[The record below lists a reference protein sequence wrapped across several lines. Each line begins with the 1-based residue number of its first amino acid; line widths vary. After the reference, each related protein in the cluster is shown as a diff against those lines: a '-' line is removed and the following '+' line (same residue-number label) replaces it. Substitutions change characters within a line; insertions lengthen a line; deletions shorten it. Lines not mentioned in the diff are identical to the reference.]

1 MILKNK
7 VAIIALILMLSITA
21 IFVALPQTTATT
33 TYNYKTFAYMS
44 IRPNPIGVNQ
54 TLLIN
59 FWITP
64 PMPQPGIVA
73 HDYTIEITRP
83 DGTKETL
90 GPFDSKQADTSAWT
104 EWTPKTT
111 GNYTLKCIYPG
122 ETVPPGTPY
131 QGTGI
136 TSPFNQYTVDTY
148 IFAPAESPVT
158 ELVVQEEPIPGYQ
171 PTPLPTEYWARPV
184 SIENREWAQLM
195 GDWVMSG
202 NSPNSEYYQPYGGG
216 PESAHILWV
225 KTTGVGGIVGDQY
238 SYSIYSGDPVSSA
251 GLGVTKY
258 MQLAVA
264 GMGYYRGPDGWHCVD
279 LRTGEELWVKKL
291 DGTPTIALVENYLV
305 RAQGPPVDS
314 YNAYL
319 MQLGTSFR
327 KWDAYTGE
335 LIVNTTGMSGTYD
348 PTPYDAG
355 NYGLQTYVYSTQ
367 TIGSGANARRYLIKW
382 TPQGTSTNF
391 TSRIVYNVT
400 YPLNG
405 ITGIDGKIGYY
416 FGVAFETVAPSGAF
430 DIETGQILWMKNYTI
445 NEAMFSSGGVISNG
459 VHFYPKYYGDPNQQ
473 GLRPVM
479 AIDIATGNILHN
491 TTVTT
496 YPWGSFWSYS
506 KAAAYGLVYYPTY
519 TGHVW
524 AFNLTTGE
532 IVWKGGYNP
541 VGYQTPY
548 GYQPFFS
555 SIAVAGEKVYAG
567 NDEHSEGPPYYQGK
581 KMWCLDAFTG
591 ETIWNI
597 TFWSPGFNM
606 QGLIADGKLIAT
618 NYYDG
623 RQYCFGKGQSVT
635 SVTASPKVSVYGSSV
650 IIEGIVTDA
659 SPGTK
664 DDRAVAL
671 YPNGVPCVSDED
683 QGSFME
689 YVYMQKQKPTNVTGV
704 TVTLSVLDSNGN
716 YRDIGTA
723 TTVDGFYTLNWTPD
737 IEGTYTIYASFD
749 GSNSYWPSHAVTS
762 IAVDPAPETPTQ
774 TATPLPPIELYIAGA
789 TIAIIIAIAI
799 VGIMLV
805 SIVKKRP

>member
-1 MILKNK
+1 MKKNNV
-7 VAIIALILMLSITA
+7 VAIALLLILGITA
-21 IFVALPQTTATT
+21 IFSSLPQPAQAQTTF
-33 TYNYKTFAYMS
+33 NYQTFAYLSM
-44 IRPNPIGVNQ
+44 RPNPIGVNQ
-54 TLLIN
+54 PLLLN

-64 PMPQPGIVA
+64 PMPFPGIIA
-73 HDYTIEITRP
+73 HGYTVEITHP
-83 DGTKETL
+83 NGNKETL
-90 GPFDSKQADTSAWT
+90 GPFNSIQADTSMWT
-104 EWTPKTT
+104 EWTPKTVGT
-111 GNYTLKCIYPG
+111 YKIKVIYPG

-136 TSPFNQYTVDTY
+136 TSAFNQYTVHTY
-148 IFAPAESPVT
+148 IFNRAESPVT
-158 ELVVQEEPIPGYQ
+158 ELVVQEDPLPGYQ

-195 GDWVMSG
+195 GNWVMSG
-202 NSPNSEYYQPYGGG
+202 NGPNSAYFQPYGGG
-216 PESAHILWV
+216 PESAHILWALES
-225 KTTGVGGIVGDQY
+225 GVGGIVGDQY
-238 SYSIYSGDPVSSA
+238 SYSIYSGDPISTNT
-251 GLGVTKY
+251 LGVTKY
-258 MQLAVA
+258 MRFAVA
-264 GMGYYRGPDGWHCVD
+264 GMGFYPDSSGWHCID
-279 LRTGEELWVKKL
+279 LRTGQERWVKTL
-291 DGTPTIALVENYLV
+291 DGGTPTIATVENYVV
-305 RAQGPPVDS
+305 RAQGPPIDS

-319 MQLGTSFR
+319 MQIGTVFR
-327 KWDAYTGE
+327 KWDAYTGN
-335 LIVNTTGMSGTYD
+335 LIVNTTGLSGTYD
-348 PTPYDAG
+348 PTPYYKE
-355 NYGLQTYVYSTQ
+355 NYGMQTFVYSTS
-367 TIGSGANARRYLIKW
+367 GSGANRRLIKW
-382 TPQGTSTNF
+382 TTQGTSTNF
-391 TSRIVYNVT
+391 TSRIEYNVT

-416 FGVAFETVAPSGAF
+416 FGVGFETVAPSGAF

-459 VHFYPKYYGDPNQQ
+459 VHFYPLYYGDPNQQ
-473 GLRPVM
+473 GLRPVIG
-479 AIDIATGNILHN
+479 IDIATGKILHN
-491 TTVTT
+491 TTVTD

-506 KAAAYGLVYYPTY
+506 KAAGYGMAYYPTY

-524 AFNLTTGE
+524 AFNLTTGK

-555 SIAVAGEKVYAG
+555 SIALAGGKVYAG

-581 KMWCLDAFTG
+581 KMWCLDAYTG

-623 RQYCFGKGQSVT
+623 IQYCFDKGSSAT
-635 SVTASPKVSVYGSSV
+635 SVTASPKVSVHGSSV
-650 IIEGIVTDA
+650 IIEGMVTDT

-664 DDRAVAL
+664 NLRPAAL
-671 YPNGVPCVSDED
+671 YPNGVPCVSDES
-683 QGSFME
+683 QGVFME

-704 TVTLSVLDSNGN
+704 PVTLSVLDSNGN
-716 YRDIGTA
+716 YREIGTA
-723 TTVDGFYTLNWTPD
+723 TTVDGFYALNWTPE

-749 GSNSYWPSHAVTS
+749 GSKSYWPSHAVTS
-762 IAVDPAPETPTQ
+762 IAVDPAPETPAPETE
-774 TATPLPPIELYIAGA
+774 TPLPPIELYIAGA

-799 VGIMLV
+799 VGIMLA

>member
-1 MILKNK
+1 MKKNNI
-7 VAIIALILMLSITA
+7 VAIALLLILGITA
-21 IFVALPQTTATT
+21 IFSILPQPAQAQTTF
-33 TYNYKTFAYMS
+33 NYQTFAYLSM
-44 IRPNPIGVNQ
+44 RPNPIGVNQ
-54 TLLIN
+54 SLLLN

-64 PMPQPGIVA
+64 PMPFPGIIA
-73 HDYTIEITRP
+73 HGYTVEITHP
-83 DGTKETL
+83 NGNKETL
-90 GPFDSKQADTSAWT
+90 GPFNSIQADTSMWT
-104 EWTPKTT
+104 EWTPKTVGT
-111 GNYTLKCIYPG
+111 YKIKVIYPG

-136 TSPFNQYTVDTY
+136 TSAFNQYTVHTY
-148 IFAPAESPVT
+148 IFNRAESPVT
-158 ELVVQEEPIPGYQ
+158 ELVVQEDPLPGYQ

-195 GDWVMSG
+195 GNWVMSG
-202 NSPNSEYYQPYGGG
+202 NGPNSAYFQPYGGG
-216 PESAHILWV
+216 PESAHILWALES
-225 KTTGVGGIVGDQY
+225 GVGGIVGDQY
-238 SYSIYSGDPVSSA
+238 SYSIYSGDPISTNT
-251 GLGVTKY
+251 LGVTKY
-258 MQLAVA
+258 MRFAVA
-264 GMGYYRGPDGWHCVD
+264 GMGFYPDSSGWHCID
-279 LRTGEELWVKKL
+279 LRTGQERWVKTL
-291 DGTPTIALVENYLV
+291 DGGTPTIATVENYVV
-305 RAQGPPVDS
+305 RAQGPPIDS

-319 MQLGTSFR
+319 MQIGTVFR
-327 KWDAYTGE
+327 KWDAYTGN
-335 LIVNTTGMSGTYD
+335 LIVNTTGLSGTYD
-348 PTPYDAG
+348 PTPYYKE
-355 NYGLQTYVYSTQ
+355 NYGMQTFVYSTS
-367 TIGSGANARRYLIKW
+367 GSGANRRLIKW
-382 TPQGTSTNF
+382 TTQGTSTNF
-391 TSRIVYNVT
+391 TSRIEYNVT

-459 VHFYPKYYGDPNQQ
+459 VHFYPLYYGDPNQQ
-473 GLRPVM
+473 GLRPVIG
-479 AIDIATGNILHN
+479 IDIATGKILHN
-491 TTVTT
+491 TTVTD

-506 KAAAYGLVYYPTY
+506 KAAGYGMAYYPTY

-524 AFNLTTGE
+524 AFNLTTGK

-555 SIAVAGEKVYAG
+555 SIALAGGKVYAG

-581 KMWCLDAFTG
+581 KMWCLDAYTG

-597 TFWSPGFNM
+597 SFWSPGFNM

-623 RQYCFGKGQSVT
+623 IQYCFDKGSSAT
-635 SVTASPKVSVYGSSV
+635 SVTASPKVSVHGSSV
-650 IIEGIVTDA
+650 IIEGMVTDT

-664 DDRAVAL
+664 NLRPTAL
-671 YPNGVPCVSDED
+671 YPNGVPCVSDES
-683 QGSFME
+683 QGVFME

-704 TVTLSVLDSNGN
+704 PVTLSVLDSNGN
-716 YRDIGTA
+716 YREIGTA
-723 TTVDGFYTLNWTPD
+723 TTVDGFYTLNWTPE

-749 GSNSYWPSHAVTS
+749 GSKSYWPSHAVTS
-762 IAVDPAPETPTQ
+762 IAVDPAPETPAPETE
-774 TATPLPPIELYIAGA
+774 TPLPPIELYIAGA

-799 VGIMLV
+799 VGIMLA